1 MTDAPTIPST
11 ATEARAILDAR
22 ISDSAFAERFCAGDV
37 AAKKEID
44 ALHAKINAGGDDM
57 IDAAMNGK
65 LSDVPSSEQRMV
77 AGTAEWFRE
86 LGIRDEV
93 TSQFL
98 KGQKVSAEEYE
109 MVVNWKKT
117 AMGDN
122 SPGGFVER
130 FLSGHAESKQKM
142 LLADSVITNGIR
154 EEKAA

>member
-1 MTDAPTIPST
+1 MTDTPAVPAT
-11 ATEARAILDAR
+11 ATEARAVLDAR
-22 ISDSAFAERFCAGDV
+22 ISDKAFGDRIFAGDI
-37 AAKKEID
+37 AAKNELA
-44 ALHAKINAGGDDM
+44 ALHAKIHAGGDDVVA
-57 IDAAMNGK
+57 AAMNGK
-65 LSDVPSSEQRMV
+65 LSDVPSSEQRQLI
-77 AGTAEWFRE
+77 GTTELFRE

-98 KGQKVSAEEYE
+98 TGQKVSAAEYE

-130 FLSGHAESKQKM
+130 FLAGNAEAKQKM
-142 LLADSVITNGIR
+142 LIANSVLTNGIR